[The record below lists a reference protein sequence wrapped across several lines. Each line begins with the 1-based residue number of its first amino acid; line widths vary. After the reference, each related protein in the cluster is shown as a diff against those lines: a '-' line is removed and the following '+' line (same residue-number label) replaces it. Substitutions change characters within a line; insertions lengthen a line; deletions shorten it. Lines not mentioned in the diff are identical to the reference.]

1 MGLIHTERERYMIR
15 LDKYLADMQ
24 VGTRSQV
31 KEYIRKGRIKVDGV
45 VVNKSDTKIDENVQT
60 VSLDGEPIGY
70 VKYEYYMLNKPAG
83 VLSATTDKKT
93 KTVVDLI
100 PSARKD
106 LFPVGR
112 LDKDTEGLLLITN
125 DGQLAHEL
133 LSPKKHIGKTYVA
146 HIKGT
151 LPDNA
156 TELFEKGL
164 KVDEEFTAMPAQLY
178 VMGVPDS
185 CEDYSGKEIVEEQLR
200 LGEKIT
206 TVQVIIK
213 EGKFHQV
220 KRMFQAVGCE
230 VIYLKRL
237 QMGPLILDENL
248 NPGEYK
254 PLSEDMIKCLK
265 SLNSR

>member
-1 MGLIHTERERYMIR
+1 MIR

-31 KEYIRKGRIKVDGV
+31 KEYVRKRKVT
-45 VVNKSDTKIDENVQT
+45 VNGNIVTSPDYKLDENSDEVCFN
-60 VSLDGEPIGY
+60 GERVGY
-70 VKYEYYMLNKPAG
+70 VEYEYYMLNKPAG
-83 VLSATTDKKT
+83 VLSATMDKKA

-133 LSPKKHIGKTYVA
+133 LSPKKHVGKTYLA
-146 HIKGT
+146 HITGQ
-151 LPDNA
+151 LPANA
-156 TELFEKGL
+156 TELFEEGL
-164 KVDEEFTAMPAQLY
+164 KVDDEFTAMPAQLS
-178 VMGVPDS
+178 VLGTPDS
-185 CEDYSGKEIVEEQLR
+185 DNEYSGKAMVDEKRMAGEQV
-200 LGEKIT
+200 T
-206 TVQVIIK
+206 TVHITIR

-237 QMGPLILDENL
+237 QMGPLILGENL
-248 NPGEYK
+248 QVGEYRL
-254 PLSEDMIKCLK
+254 LSEAEVNALKTIKGD
-265 SLNSR
+265 SNE